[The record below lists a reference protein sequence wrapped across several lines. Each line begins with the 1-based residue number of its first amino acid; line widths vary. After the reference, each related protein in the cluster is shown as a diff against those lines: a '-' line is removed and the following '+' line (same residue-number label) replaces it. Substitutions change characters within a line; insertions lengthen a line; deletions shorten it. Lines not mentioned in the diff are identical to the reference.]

1 MTVNGAKRP
10 SRPNLFVV
18 GMPRSGT
25 TALSSYLQSHPDV
38 FMAPKELHFFGSDLV
53 TQAATRDPR
62 GIAAAEGHR
71 ASLGLD
77 SYLASFEGTQG
88 RRYRCDSSVGYL
100 YSTEAA
106 QEIRA
111 FAPDARIL
119 AHFRNPVDTLYS
131 FHSLLFMIGL
141 VPESDFEAA
150 LEQPYWWGGAASGF
164 RWRFAPR
171 TLVHY
176 AEHLGRYFEVFGHD
190 RVHVVLFD
198 EFTADPPAAYA
209 RVLDFLGLEPDERQ
223 EFPVIHANRRP
234 RSSALHRALHGS
246 GPARR
251 LARAVVAD
259 PARRRAI
266 GRRLSELNRRSEP
279 RRALDPSLRRRL
291 EEEFAPEVRRL
302 GALLG
307 RDLTTLWATPPGFP
321 GAVNGTRS

>member
-38 FMAPKELHFFGSDLV
+38 FMAPKELQYFGADLV

-119 AHFRNPVDTLYS
+119 AHFRNPVDMLYS
-131 FHSLLFMIGL
+131 MHSLLSMVGL
-141 VPESDFEAA
+141 ATTPEFETA
-150 LEQPYWWGGAASGF
+150 LEEPYWWGAAAFGV
-164 RWRFAPR
+164 RWRFSPR

-176 AEHLGRYFEVFGHD
+176 AEHLGRFFDAFGRD

-198 EFTADPPAAYA
+198 DFTADPSASYA
-209 RVLDFLGLEPDERQ
+209 GVLDFLGLEPDERR
-223 EFPVIHANRRP
+223 EFPIINANRRP
-234 RSSALHRALHGS
+234 RSSTLHRALHGS

-279 RRALDPSLRRRL
+279 RRALDPSLRRHL
-291 EEEFAPEVRRL
+291 EEEFAPEVQRL

-307 RDLTTLWATPPGFP
+307 RDLTTSWATPTVTPGKVS
-321 GAVNGTRS
+321 GGRS